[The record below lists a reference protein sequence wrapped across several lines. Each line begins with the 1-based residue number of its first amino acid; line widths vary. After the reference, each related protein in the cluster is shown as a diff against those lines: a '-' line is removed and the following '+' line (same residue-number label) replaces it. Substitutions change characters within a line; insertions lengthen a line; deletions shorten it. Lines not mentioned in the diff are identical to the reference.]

1 MSKIP
6 SISVIAYLLDELI
19 HYITLNNKVLNNIY
33 LTLKTKIKNDFKII
47 VKFLIL

>member
-6 SISVIAYLLDELI
+6 NISVTAYLLDELI

-33 LTLKTKIKNDFKII
+33 LTLKTKIKDDFKII